1 MEPVEEY
8 KVMMSALPA
17 AGTMP
22 SSRSRPA
29 RTAVIEKNRA
39 PGHAAADT
47 AQTSF
52 PASFLSL
59 AQHDRSELDAL
70 TALFNDR

>member
-1 MEPVEEY
+1 
-8 KVMMSALPA
+8 MMSALPA

-22 SSRSRPA
+22 SSRSRHS
-29 RTAVIEKNRA
+29 RTAVIQKDRA
-39 PGHAAADT
+39 PRHSAADT

-52 PASFLSL
+52 PASFLSM
-59 AQHDRSELDAL
+59 AEHDRSELDAL